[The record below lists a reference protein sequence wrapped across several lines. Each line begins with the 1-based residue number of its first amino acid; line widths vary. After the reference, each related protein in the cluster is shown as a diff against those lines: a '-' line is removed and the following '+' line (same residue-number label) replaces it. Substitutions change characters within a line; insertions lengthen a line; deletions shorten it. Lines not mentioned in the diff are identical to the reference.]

1 MDYGKV
7 IERLSP
13 SREEQKRAEQA
24 IECFLS
30 RMGRIKDAKVLVGG
44 SFAKG
49 TWITGMYDIDVFVCF
64 DYKRYSEKSGV
75 LSELLE
81 KVLKIKKIGCK
92 RIHGS
97 RDYFEVK
104 AGGYSFDVIPI
115 LEILNAKQAKNTTDC
130 SPLHTKW
137 VKKNIDKKLADQV
150 RLLKAFCAAQKCYG
164 AESYIK
170 GFSGYACEILTAH
183 YGSFITVARAAS
195 KWSEDKKTV
204 IDCDGHYK
212 SKNALAVMNV
222 SKTQSPLVIIDP
234 VQKDRNAAAASST
247 ETFGRFRHAAA
258 KLLLNPSEKFFTIS
272 ITTPEQL
279 KRKSKSRNVIVL
291 EAVPMEGKDDV
302 VYTKI
307 LKAGEHI
314 KQKLEFNGFKIY
326 DSGIEWNKNPLLW
339 IVTDKRIDR
348 HTITEG
354 PPLNAKSH
362 VERFRKAHKG
372 GVFVKGKKAYAR
384 IKRAHTEPSTLLKA
398 IIRSDSY
405 IKERA
410 KRVILHD

>member
-1 MDYGKV
+1 MNFEKV
-7 IERLSP
+7 IEKLSP

-24 IECFLS
+24 IEAFLKKI
-30 RMGRIKDAKVLVGG
+30 GRIKDAKVLVGG

-64 DYKRYSEKSGV
+64 SYKRYSEKSGV

-81 KVLKIKKIGCK
+81 KVLKAKKISFK

-97 RDYFEVK
+97 RDYFEAK

-115 LEILNAKQAKNTTDC
+115 LEISNSRQAKNITDC

-137 VKKNIDKKLADQV
+137 VKKNINKKLADQA

-183 YGSFITVARAAS
+183 YGSFITAARAAL

-204 IDCDGHYK
+204 IDCEGHYK
-212 SKNALAVMNV
+212 SKNALAVMNT

-234 VQKDRNAAAASST
+234 VQKDRNAAAALST

-258 KLLLNPSEKFFTIS
+258 KLLLNPSEKFFSIL
-272 ITTPEQL
+272 ITTPEEL
-279 KRKSKSRNVIVL
+279 KMKSKLRNVVVL
-291 EAVPMEGKDDV
+291 EAVPLEGKDDV

-314 KQKLEFNGFKIY
+314 KQKLELNGFRIY

-339 IVTDKRIDR
+339 FATDEKIDSYA
-348 HTITEG
+348 IAEG
-354 PPLNAKSH
+354 PPLDAKSH
-362 VERFRKAHKG
+362 IERFRKAHKG
-372 GVFVKGKKAYAR
+372 SVFVKGKKAYAR
-384 IKRAHTEPSTLLKA
+384 IKRAHTEPSALLKA

-410 KRVILHD
+410 KRVMLHD